1 MERWKHVLKK
11 LKKKKEKRKRRDG
24 IKKEKTKNSRGSLH
38 FNILGPTPPL
48 SFFFQPK
55 TGTYTRPTGRK
66 KYRGEKR
73 GKKNTE
79 HYASPF
85 ALY

>member
-11 LKKKKEKRKRRDG
+11 LEKKRKEKEEMELKK
-24 IKKEKTKNSRGSLH
+24 KKEKTKNSRGSLH

-55 TGTYTRPTGRK
+55 K
-66 KYRGEKR
+66 KNRYKTDWKKNRGENR
-73 GKKNTE
+73 E